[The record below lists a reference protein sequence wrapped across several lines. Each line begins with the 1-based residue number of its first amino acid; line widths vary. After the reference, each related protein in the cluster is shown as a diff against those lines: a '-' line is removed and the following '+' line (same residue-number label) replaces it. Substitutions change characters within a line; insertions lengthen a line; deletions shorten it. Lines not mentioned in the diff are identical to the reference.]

1 MAEEITLE
9 QEVDRILALQ
19 ATVTVP
25 DELVWEPEPFEDQ
38 RAFASVELGEPA
50 EPQDPEVTEAG
61 PEGTETDAGGLE
73 DDENDDE

>member
-9 QEVDRILALQ
+9 QDVDRILALQ

-50 EPQDPEVTEAG
+50 EPEDPEVTEAG
-61 PEGTETDAGGLE
+61 PEESDSNAETSEIDEDE
-73 DDENDDE
+73 DD